1 MGRRGKLWSHLDIAE
16 GDTLAGKYRVDAV
29 LGSGGMGVVLRATHL
44 SLKDRVA
51 LKVLQKG
58 AGEEAA
64 ERFFREAQAAARIKS
79 PHVGRVLDV
88 GKLDSGAPYIVMEYL
103 EGRDLGRVLR
113 DRGPLPSAD
122 AVGYVLQTCE
132 ALAAAHALGVIHR
145 DIKPSNLFLSRDAD
159 GGPLVKV
166 VDFGV
171 SKQTRASEYSSL
183 TGVQTAI
190 GTPSYM
196 SPEQLRSSKSVDAR
210 ADLWSLGVVLFEL
223 LTGRLP
229 FDADSLAGL
238 VALLID
244 PTALAPRVGEH
255 RAGVPDELQAVVAR
269 CLEKDPERRFA
280 NVAELAS
287 ALAPFGG
294 ETATASAARTARI
307 FSKAEM
313 AMSSEMT
320 LPGLGEPHDTVTA
333 FSTTRWPRIWAEAP
347 ENIRRIA
354 IPAILVAFI
363 GGWVLL
369 PRMLSSPHGS
379 ASAVA
384 PVKSSAAPQSS
395 QDAPAETS
403 PVGPEVTPVQIE
415 DLPKDALHRRSIGP
429 ASARSVNTT
438 APQLVRGA
446 PAPSA
451 STVPSPSATPRPRAA
466 SPDDLS
472 NPYEI
477 EINPYKK

>member
-1 MGRRGKLWSHLDIAE
+1 MGRRGKNWSHLDIAE
-16 GDTLAGKYRVDAV
+16 GDTLAGKYRVDTV
-29 LGSGGMGVVLRATHL
+29 LGSGGMGIVLRATHL

-51 LKVLQKG
+51 LKVLHKG
-58 AGEEAA
+58 ASEEAA
-64 ERFFREAQAAARIKS
+64 ERFFREAQNAARIKS

-88 GKLDSGAPYIVMEYL
+88 GRLDSGSPYIVMEYL

-113 DRGPLPSAD
+113 DRGPLPVAD
-122 AVGYVLQTCE
+122 AVDYVLQTCE

-171 SKQTRASEYSSL
+171 SKQTRASDYSSL

-210 ADLWSLGVVLFEL
+210 ADLWSLGVVLYEL

-244 PTALAPRVGEH
+244 PIATAPRVGEH
-255 RAGVPDELQAVVAR
+255 RADVPDELQAIVAR

-280 NVAELAS
+280 DVPELAS
-287 ALAPFGG
+287 ALSPFGG
-294 ETATASAARTARI
+294 DTATASAARTARI
-307 FSKAEM
+307 FSKPETAASDEM
-313 AMSSEMT
+313 S
-320 LPGLGEPHDTVTA
+320 LPGPAAPHDTITA
-333 FSTTRWPRIWAEAP
+333 FSSTRWPRIWAEAP
-347 ENIRRIA
+347 EDVRRIA
-354 IPAILVAFI
+354 IPAIVVAFI

-369 PRMLSSPHGS
+369 PRVLSSPHGS
-379 ASAVA
+379 ASAVT
-384 PVKSSAAPQSS
+384 PVTTNRATPSS
-395 QDAPAETS
+395 QQEAAATPS
-403 PVGPEVTPVQIE
+403 VGPEVTPVQIDE
-415 DLPKDALHRRSIGP
+415 LPKDRVERT
-429 ASARSVNTT
+429 ARSTKAFG
-438 APQLVRGA
+438 APSARGA
-446 PAPSA
+446 PAAGAGAGASASPMPSA
-451 STVPSPSATPRPRAA
+451 APRPR
-466 SPDDLS
+466 SVVPDDLS
-472 NPYEI
+472 NPYEL
-477 EINPYKK
+477 EIDPYKK

>member
-1 MGRRGKLWSHLDIAE
+1 MGRRGKKWSHLDIAE

-29 LGSGGMGVVLRATHL
+29 LGSGGMGIVLRATHL

-51 LKVLQKG
+51 LKVLHKG
-58 AGEEAA
+58 ASEEAA
-64 ERFFREAQAAARIKS
+64 ERFFREAQNAARIKS

-88 GKLDSGAPYIVMEYL
+88 GRLDSGSPYIVMEYL

-113 DRGPLPSAD
+113 DRGPLPVAD
-122 AVGYVLQTCE
+122 AVDYVLQTCE

-171 SKQTRASEYSSL
+171 SKQTRASDYSSL

-210 ADLWSLGVVLFEL
+210 ADLWSLGVVLYEL

-229 FDADSLAGL
+229 FDSDSLAGL

-244 PTALAPRVGEH
+244 STTLAPRVGEH
-255 RAGVPDELQAVVAR
+255 RAEVPDELQAIVAR

-280 NVAELAS
+280 DVPELAS

-294 ETATASAARTARI
+294 DTAKASAARTARI
-307 FSKAEM
+307 FSKPETAASDEM
-313 AMSSEMT
+313 SLRGSGT
-320 LPGLGEPHDTVTA
+320 PHDTATA
-333 FSTTRWPRIWAEAP
+333 FSSTRWPRIWAQAP
-347 ENIRRIA
+347 EDVRRIA
-354 IPAILVAFI
+354 IPAIIVAFI

-369 PRMLSSPHGS
+369 PRVLSSPHGS
-379 ASAVA
+379 TRAVP
-384 PVKSSAAPQSS
+384 PVTSSAAPQSS
-395 QDAPAETS
+395 LDAPAETP
-403 PVGPEVTPVQIE
+403 PVGSEVTPVQIDE
-415 DLPKDALHRRSIGP
+415 LPKDRLERAVRSTK
-429 ASARSVNTT
+429 ASS
-438 APQLVRGA
+438 APSARGA
-446 PAPSA
+446 PAASA
-451 STVPSPSATPRPRAA
+451 SASPMPSATPRPR
-466 SPDDLS
+466 PIVNDDLS
-472 NPYEI
+472 NPYEL
-477 EINPYKK
+477 EIDPYKK